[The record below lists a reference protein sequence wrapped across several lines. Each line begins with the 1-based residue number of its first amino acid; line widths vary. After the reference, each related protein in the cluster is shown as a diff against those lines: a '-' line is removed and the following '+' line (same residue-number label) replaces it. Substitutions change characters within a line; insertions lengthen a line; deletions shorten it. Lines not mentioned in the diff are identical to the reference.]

1 MNNAFQI
8 AGWGMGMTFP
18 IAPPVAIPLV
28 RIDHIFYSNHWH
40 ARSAWTKAGI
50 GSDHQYLVADLQLK

>member
-1 MNNAFQI
+1 
-8 AGWGMGMTFP
+8 MGMTFP